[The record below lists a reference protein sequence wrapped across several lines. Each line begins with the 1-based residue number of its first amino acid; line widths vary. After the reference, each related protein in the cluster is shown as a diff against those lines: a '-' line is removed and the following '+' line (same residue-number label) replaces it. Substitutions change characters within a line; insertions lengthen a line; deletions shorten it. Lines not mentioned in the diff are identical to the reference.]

1 MNHKYILLLLACTAG
16 AAQAQRVNKPQM
28 PSWARHSQATPVHH
42 DARPGLDVEARDGG
56 DVLFSEDFANG
67 MAGNNGFGA
76 WSLSGADSQ
85 WWVYSHTGPNGA
97 YSDNAEIINS
107 ETADNGF
114 MIFQADSGNTDWN
127 QDPPVISDSPVNW
140 DGGLASPTLDL
151 SATPNVIVQFET
163 AGRWCCGGVPW
174 YVQVS
179 TDGGNT
185 WDSGVQV
192 LGGTAINAG
201 TGTVTASANI
211 SCGILGG
218 DASQVQF
225 RFMHDGTTA
234 ESSHYYWQ
242 IDDVKVIE
250 ALDYDLVLES
260 ASKSF
265 WDLNTAFSYDSLN
278 YTVYPF
284 SQLRPVP
291 LSMTVRSNGSQPQTG
306 TVLNF
311 KVMEGA
317 NTVLDQNQTVD
328 VDVCG
333 QRVYVSPDFI
343 PPAVEG
349 TYDVTFTATSAVGD
363 TTPNNNTAST
373 SFKVKEFIYSR
384 DGGTAADYEDIG
396 SGEYELCN
404 GFHVANEM
412 ELYAIDVAIRNGGS
426 PSPVG
431 VPIVGVLKDGSDVEV
446 EIAETM
452 DHTIASSELNGTNG
466 TKVISLIFS
475 EPQFLEAGLDYFVCI
490 KHFGGAEVRT
500 AINGEAEDQTTFIYY
515 NPPTDE
521 PDAGTVWFYT
531 NDMPLVRMN
540 FNPSVGIEEGDRQ
553 NGIGLGQNIP
563 NPATGITVIPFDLKE
578 AANLT
583 LEVHDMSGKLVAAQ
597 TVGKR
602 GAGSHR
608 LQFDTTGL
616 NEGVYFYSLAADGTR
631 LTKRMTVIH

>member
-1 MNHKYILLLLACTAG
+1 MNHKYLLLLLACTAG
-16 AAQAQRVNKPQM
+16 AAQAQRVNKPQL
-28 PSWARHSQATPVHH
+28 PQWARPHGLTHATSLTG
-42 DARPGLDVEARDGG
+42 AGTAEAQDRAPG
-56 DVLFSEDFANG
+56 DVVFSEDFANG

-76 WSLSGADSQ
+76 WTTNEADGSLWHYTHSA
-85 WWVYSHTGPNGA
+85 PNGA
-97 YSDNAEIINS
+97 YTDPGEVINS
-107 ETADNGF
+107 TTADNGW
-114 MIFQADSGNTDWN
+114 MLLATDSANTDW
-127 QDPPVISDSPVNW
+127 SDTTIVSSPVNW
-140 DGGLASPTLDL
+140 DAGLVSPVLDL
-151 SATPNVIVQFET
+151 SATPNVVVEFEM
-163 AGRWCCGGVPW
+163 AGRWCCGEVPW

-179 TDGGNT
+179 TNGGSL
-185 WDSGVQV
+185 WSSGVHV
-192 LGGTAINAG
+192 LPSTPINAG
-201 TGTVTASANI
+201 TGTVTATANI
-211 SCGILGG
+211 SCDILSGN
-218 DASQVQF
+218 ASQVQF
-225 RFMHDGTTA
+225 RFMHDGTNSG
-234 ESSHYYWQ
+234 SSHYHWQ
-242 IDDVKVIE
+242 IDDVKLIE
-250 ALDYDLVLES
+250 PAQHDLVLES
-260 ASKSF
+260 ASQSY
-265 WDLNTAFSYDSLN
+265 WDLNTAISYDSLN

-291 LSMTVRSNGSQPQTG
+291 LSMTVRSNGSLAQTG

-328 VDVCG
+328 VDAC
-333 QRVYVSPDFI
+333 QQTVYVSPDFI
-343 PPAVEG
+343 PPATEG
-349 TYDVTFTATSAVGD
+349 TYDVTYTATSTVGD
-363 TTPNNNTAST
+363 TTDDNNTAES

-384 DGGTAADYEDIG
+384 DGGTAASYEDIG

-404 GFHVANEM
+404 GFHIANDV
-412 ELYAIDVAIRNGGS
+412 ELYAVDVAIRNGGS

-431 VPIVGVLKDGSDVEV
+431 VPIVGLLKDGSDVEV
-446 EIAETM
+446 ELSETM

-500 AINGEAEDQTTFIYY
+500 AINGVSEDQTTFIYY
-515 NPPTDE
+515 DPPTDE
-521 PDAGTVWFYT
+521 PDAGLVWFYT

-578 AANLT
+578 AANLN
-583 LEVHDMSGKLVAAQ
+583 LEVHDMSGKLVATQA
-597 TVGKR
+597 VGKR

-608 LQFDTTGL
+608 LQFDTTSL
-616 NEGVYFYSLAADGTR
+616 NEGVYFYSLTADGTR